1 MTKETTWGKE
11 RAELFAKPIDKM
23 ASPVYAALAR
33 RSTAGLNYD
42 EDNPIILDLGSG
54 PGFLMVEIK
63 RLLAHARVIGVDP
76 SEPMLKIARK
86 NADAA
91 GFKDIET
98 RLGQA
103 EKIPID
109 SKTISLLISQ
119 WSLHD
124 WDDLEKG
131 FSEISRILKPNG
143 AVVISDWDRS
153 YPRWRFYK
161 HNLGLM
167 KRAGWK
173 RAKEARNSYRH
184 AYPLDEIIG
193 LLRQFQFE
201 PVESEGNNPGFFVKA
216 MNHRKG
222 QSA

>member
-1 MTKETTWGKE
+1 MSKETTWGKE
-11 RAELFAKPIDKM
+11 RAELFAKPIKKTG
-23 ASPVYAALAR
+23 SPVYAALAR

-42 EDNPIILDLGSG
+42 EDNPIVLDLGSG
-54 PGFLMVEIK
+54 PGLLMVEIK
-63 RLLAHARVIGVDP
+63 RLLPRARVIGIDP
-76 SEPMLKIARK
+76 SEPTLKIARE

-103 EKIPID
+103 EQIPID

-131 FSEISRILKPNG
+131 FSEISRVLKPNG
-143 AVVISDWDRS
+143 VVVISDWDKS
-153 YPRWRFYK
+153 YPMWRFYK
-161 HNLGLM
+161 HNLDLM
-167 KRAGWK
+167 RRAGWK

-184 AYPLDEIIG
+184 ASPFDDILGI
-193 LLRQFQFE
+193 LHQFQFE
-201 PVESEGNNPGFFVKA
+201 PVEVEGNKPVFFVKA
-216 MNHRKG
+216 VKPR
-222 QSA
+222 

>member
-1 MTKETTWGKE
+1 VREVTKEKTWGKE
-11 RAELFAKPIDKM
+11 RAELFAKPVKKTG
-23 ASPVYAALAR
+23 SPIYAALAR
-33 RSTAGLNYD
+33 RSTADLSHD
-42 EDNPIILDLGSG
+42 EDNPVVLDLGSG

-63 RLLAHARVIGVDP
+63 RLLPQARVIGVDP
-76 SEPMLKIARK
+76 SKPMLKIARE
-86 NADAA
+86 NADVA
-91 GFKDIET
+91 GFNDIET
-98 RLGQA
+98 RPGRA

-109 SKTISLLISQ
+109 SKTINLLISQ

-124 WDDLEKG
+124 WDDLNKG
-131 FSEISRILKPNG
+131 FSEISRVLKPNG
-143 AVVISDWDRS
+143 VVVISDWDRS

-173 RAKEARNSYRH
+173 RAKEARNSYRL
-184 AYPLDEIIG
+184 AYPFDEIIG

-216 MNHRKG
+216 ILKAVG
-222 QSA
+222 

>member
-1 MTKETTWGKE
+1 MTKEKTWGKE
-11 RAELFAKPIDKM
+11 RAELFAKPINKTG
-23 ASPVYAALAR
+23 SPVYAALAR
-33 RSTAGLNYD
+33 RSTVGLKYD
-42 EDNPIILDLGSG
+42 EDNPVVLDLGSG

-63 RLLAHARVIGVDP
+63 RLLPQARVIGVDP
-76 SEPMLKIARK
+76 SKPMLKIARE

-91 GFKDIET
+91 GFNDIET
-98 RLGQA
+98 RPGQA

-131 FSEISRILKPNG
+131 FSEISRVLKPNG
-143 AVVISDWDRS
+143 VVVISDWDRS

-161 HNLGLM
+161 HNLDLM

-173 RAKEARNSYRH
+173 RAKEARNSYRL
-184 AYPLDEIIG
+184 AYPLDYILG
-193 LLRQFQFE
+193 TLHQFQFE
-201 PVESEGNNPGFFVKA
+201 TVESETNKPIFFVKA
-216 MNHRKG
+216 EKRP
-222 QSA
+222 